1 MKVQNNK
8 RTAPAVRVCFFICA
22 LVLGFAGADAVAQPK
37 QQAKQKQPPVQFVP
51 QAEDPEQ
58 FPDGPGRD
66 DAFYAC
72 GACHA
77 FKLVASQGFS
87 RERWDET
94 IESMTE
100 RHGMAK
106 LEGKDREII
115 LEYLAKTF
123 PARTQP
129 RGFQNPFLKQ

>member
-1 MKVQNNK
+1 MEMCEAIR
-8 RTAPAVRVCFFICA
+8 RTALAVRQILMAGA
-22 LVLGFAGADAVAQPK
+22 LVLTLPAGALAQTQP
-37 QQAKQKQPPVQFVP
+37 QQQFTPQP
-51 QAEDPEQ
+51 EDPEI

-87 RERWDET
+87 RERWNET
-94 IESMTE
+94 IDLMTE
-100 RHGMAK
+100 RHGMPK
-106 LEGKDREII
+106 LEGKDRELI
-115 LEYLAKTF
+115 LNYLAKTY
-123 PARTQP
+123 PPKPQQN

>member
-1 MKVQNNK
+1 MKVQNRK
-8 RTAPAVRVCFFICA
+8 RTAFAVRAILLLSAFVI
-22 LVLGFAGADAVAQPK
+22 GFCGAVAIAQPK
-37 QQAKQKQPPVQFVP
+37 QKQKAQPQFVP
-51 QAEDPEQ
+51 QAEDPEN

-72 GACHA
+72 AGCHA

-94 IESMTE
+94 IDLMTE

-106 LEGKDREII
+106 LDGKDREII
-115 LEYLAKTF
+115 LGYLAKTF
-123 PARTQP
+123 PPRTQP

>member
-1 MKVQNNK
+1 MKSYEK
-8 RTAPAVRVCFFICA
+8 GRTALAVRRLVFA
-22 LVLGFAGADAVAQPK
+22 LAFALLAPAAIAQ
-37 QQAKQKQPPVQFVP
+37 QQFTP
-51 QAEDPEQ
+51 QAEDPEMY
-58 FPDGPGRD
+58 PDAPGRD

-72 GACHA
+72 SACHA

-87 RERWDET
+87 RERWNET
-94 IESMTE
+94 IDLMHD

-115 LEYLAKTF
+115 LDYLAKTF
-123 PARTQP
+123 PPRTQP

>member
-1 MKVQNNK
+1 MNSQVKK
-8 RTAPAVRVCFFICA
+8 RTAIAVRSFLSVWL
-22 LVLGFAGADAVAQPK
+22 LVFAFAGAGALAQSQPQFTPK
-37 QQAKQKQPPVQFVP
+37 Q
-51 QAEDPEQ
+51 EDPED

-72 GACHA
+72 SACHA

-94 IESMTE
+94 VSYMTE
-100 RHGMAK
+100 RHGMPK

-115 LEYLAKTF
+115 LNYLATTF
-123 PARTQP
+123 APRP
-129 RGFQNPFLKQ
+129 DRNRGFQNPFLKQ

>member
-1 MKVQNNK
+1 MKVQTIW
-8 RTAPAVRVCFFICA
+8 RAAIAVRRFFFLCA
-22 LVLGFAGADAVAQPK
+22 VVFAFAGAGNFVQAQQPQFMPK
-37 QQAKQKQPPVQFVP
+37 P
-51 QAEDPEQ
+51 EDPEE

-77 FKLVASQGFS
+77 FKLVARQGFS
-87 RERWDET
+87 RERWNET
-94 IESMTE
+94 IDLMNE

-106 LEGKDREII
+106 LEGKDRELI
-115 LEYLAKTF
+115 LNYLAKTF
-123 PARTQP
+123 PPKQEP

>member
-1 MKVQNNK
+1 MKVQMKK
-8 RTAPAVRVCFFICA
+8 RTALAVRWLFPVWM
-22 LVLGFAGADAVAQPK
+22 LVFAFAGGHALAQ
-37 QQAKQKQPPVQFVP
+37 QQQPQFTP
-51 QAEDPEQ
+51 QPEDPEE

-77 FKLVASQGFS
+77 FKLVARQGFS

-94 IESMTE
+94 IDLMHE
-100 RHGMAK
+100 RHGMVK

-115 LEYLAKTF
+115 LNYLAKTF
-123 PARTQP
+123 PAKTEP

>member
-1 MKVQNNK
+1 MNAQREK
-8 RTAPAVRVCFFICA
+8 RTAFAVRCFLSVWILA
-22 LVLGFAGADAVAQPK
+22 FAFTGVDVHAQ
-37 QQAKQKQPPVQFVP
+37 QQQFTPQP
-51 QAEDPEQ
+51 EDPES

-94 IESMTE
+94 INLMTE
-100 RHGMAK
+100 RHGMPK
-106 LEGKDREII
+106 LEGKDRELI
-115 LEYLAKTF
+115 LNYLAKTY
-123 PARTQP
+123 PPKMQP

>member
-1 MKVQNNK
+1 MKHANMRAAFVA
-8 RTAPAVRVCFFICA
+8 RYFLAVLLLAFAFGGAPAA
-22 LVLGFAGADAVAQPK
+22 AQAPA
-37 QQAKQKQPPVQFVP
+37 QQQFTPQP
-51 QAEDPEQ
+51 EDPEN

-87 RERWDET
+87 RERWNET
-94 IESMTE
+94 IDLMTE
-100 RHGMAK
+100 RHGAPK
-106 LEGKDREII
+106 LDGKDRELI
-115 LEYLAKTF
+115 LDYLAKTF
-123 PARTQP
+123 PPKTQN

>member
-1 MKVQNNK
+1 MREALR
-8 RTAPAVRVCFFICA
+8 RTAIAVRHVLIAAA
-22 LVLGFAGADAVAQPK
+22 LLSMLPIAAPAQT
-37 QQAKQKQPPVQFVP
+37 QQQYTPQP
-51 QAEDPEQ
+51 EDPES

-72 GACHA
+72 GACHS

-94 IESMTE
+94 IDLMTE
-100 RHGMAK
+100 RHGAPK
-106 LEGKDREII
+106 LDGKDREII
-115 LEYLAKTF
+115 LNYLAKTF
-123 PARTQP
+123 PPKPQQN